1 MLIIQRPLLSIEGI
15 TKHWIFLVQDPVQ
28 VKLWILKFWIITG
41 SFLSLREISYFLIL
55 FLTDTRSKINKIISQ
70 YIIWKLTRKHDK
82 KYDFLLRVNL
92 FFVKLT
98 VFHDMVGNMESNT
111 KVKPIVT
118 ELFIRGRNPG
128 ISLFFLTQSY
138 FTVPENI
145 RLNAT
150 HSFVMKIL
158 TKENLNK
165 KY

>member
-1 MLIIQRPLLSIEGI
+1 M
-15 TKHWIFLVQDPVQ
+15 
-28 VKLWILKFWIITG
+28 
-41 SFLSLREISYFLIL
+41 
-55 FLTDTRSKINKIISQ
+55 
-70 YIIWKLTRKHDK
+70 
-82 KYDFLLRVNL
+82 LRVNL

-118 ELFIRGRNPG
+118 ELFITGRNPG